1 MLLTALLLACS
12 TEYGLSSMEPLAS
25 EGLDAPDAPGEPA
38 SADPSQQLV
47 EPVEAWAV
55 VPSEA
60 IDDGSARQT
69 RVVPGKPM
77 REDSFTVGRDQATLT
92 DVLFVVDNSV
102 SMRAVLDQLDDGLA
116 ALTRDGVF
124 PPRTRIAVTSTTP
137 RDALDWRAPH
147 REVRMRSVVRH
158 DPGFAGLIDG
168 ARLERFRSLN
178 GEGIH
183 ERMPL
188 PGCDAWFAPTATVPG
203 RADVSCLM
211 AHTQIAETPHGI
223 EAGLVALNQLL
234 VLDADARP
242 RPGASFNVVFISDTH
257 DPGIAEG
264 TPGYDDM
271 VSQRPVPAELADKVL
286 GDWEASGFRMH
297 AIAPASPCSGEPWTG
312 TSYFDAA
319 GATGG
324 VTLDVCT
331 AEPTDYV
338 ALAQRIAELGSRA
351 QAPVVALSA
360 GAKQVD
366 EVLVD
371 GLPVGF
377 AVGKTGRTVVLD
389 GELSEES
396 RDVRIR
402 YRTELSGALP
412 KGTAVTPAAL
422 PAGARQA
429 PRGARR

>member
-12 TEYGLSSMEPLAS
+12 TEYGLSSLDPVAS
-25 EGLDAPDAPGEPA
+25 EGLGVPDAPREPA
-38 SADPSQQLV
+38 SAELSQEPV

-60 IDDGSARQT
+60 IDGGSARQT
-69 RVVPGKPM
+69 RVVPGTPL
-77 REDSFTVGRDQATLT
+77 REDSFMVGRDQATLT

-102 SMRAVLDQLDDGLA
+102 SMRAVLDPLDDGLA
-116 ALTRDGVF
+116 ALTQDGVF
-124 PPRTRIAVTSTTP
+124 PERTRIAVTSTTP
-137 RDALDWRAPH
+137 RAPFDS
-147 REVRMRSVVRH
+147 RRPYPAVRMKSVVVD
-158 DPGFAGLIDG
+158 DPGFAGLVDG
-168 ARLERFRSLN
+168 ERLN
-178 GEGIH
+178 GFRNMNSEGIQ

-188 PGCDAWFAPTATVPG
+188 PGCDPWFAPTATVPG
-203 RADVSCLM
+203 RSDVSCLA
-211 AHTQIAETPHGI
+211 AHTQIAETPHGV
-223 EAGLVALNQLL
+223 EAGLVALGQLL
-234 VLDADARP
+234 MWNDEARP

-257 DPGIAEG
+257 DPGIAEDA
-264 TPGYDDM
+264 PGYDDM
-271 VSQRPVPAELADKVL
+271 LALRPVPSELAAKVL

-297 AIAPASPCSGEPWTG
+297 AIAPASPCSEEPWTG

-319 GATGG
+319 EATGG

-338 ALAQRIAELGSRA
+338 ALAQRIAELGSRP

-371 GLPVGF
+371 GVPVGF

-389 GELSEES
+389 GELPEES

-412 KGTAVTPAAL
+412 KGTAVKPASR

-429 PRGARR
+429 PREARR